1 MATRP
6 RSLAVTKIIKISES
20 PDISAITIFM
30 ELSMQCLIRFLTCI
44 AKKKRSKLLLFGVSR
59 LGILIVLGLN
69 LEVCLWVCADWAEF
83 WCLLAYHNV
92 AAV

>member
-1 MATRP
+1 MGNNNFYGVIN
-6 RSLAVTKIIKISES
+6 AVLNPLFNLHS
-20 PDISAITIFM
+20 
-30 ELSMQCLIRFLTCI
+30 
-44 AKKKRSKLLLFGVSR
+44 KKKRSKLLLFGVSR

>member
-1 MATRP
+1 MAQQP

-30 ELSMQCLIRFLTCI
+30 ALSMQCLIRFLTCI
-44 AKKKRSKLLLFGVSR
+44 AKKKRGKLLLFGVSR
-59 LGILIVLGLN
+59 LGILIVLCLD

-83 WCLLAYHNV
+83 WSLLAYHNV